1 MAFAMG
7 ETGKVVVPERD
18 TETFISSIGH
28 LDGRI
33 DLYKAQS
40 LLLLQDTDSNSESSV
55 SGERSVRMEMG
66 NQALMDLCIMASKL
80 AYENSKVIKN
90 VVLHHWKA
98 SKLFFFFF
106 LRKFV
111 FSCFFLLYLFYF
123 LHDDKLYYERVKEV

>member
-40 LLLLQDTDSNSESSV
+40 LLLLQDTDNNSESSV

-98 SKLFFFFF
+98 SKLFYFFFF
-106 LRKFV
+106 EKI
-111 FSCFFLLYLFYF
+111 CFLLFLSTFFILFF
-123 LHDDKLYYERVKEV
+123 T

>member
-18 TETFISSIGH
+18 TETFISTVGH

-40 LLLLQDTDSNSESSV
+40 LLLLQDTNNNSDSSV
-55 SGERSVRMEMG
+55 FGERSIRIEVG
-66 NQALMDLCIMASKL
+66 NRALMDLCIMASKL

-98 SKLFFFFF
+98 SKLF
-106 LRKFV
+106 
-111 FSCFFLLYLFYF
+111 YLFSLVSFYLIYF
-123 LHDDKLYYERVKEV
+123 IFYMMINYIKKG

>member
-18 TETFISSIGH
+18 TETFISTIGH

-33 DLYKAQS
+33 DLYKTQS
-40 LLLLQDTDSNSESSV
+40 LLLLQDTNNNSESPV
-55 SGERSVRMEMG
+55 FGERSIRIEMG
-66 NQALMDLCIMASKL
+66 NRALMDLCIMASKL

-98 SKLFFFFF
+98 SKLFYS
-106 LRKFV
+106 
-111 FSCFFLLYLFYF
+111 FSLVSFYF
-123 LHDDKLYYERVKEV
+123 IYFIFYMMINYIRKG

>member
-40 LLLLQDTDSNSESSV
+40 LLPLQDTDNNSESSV

-106 LRKFV
+106 FEKI
-111 FSCFFLLYLFYF
+111 CFLLFLSTFFILFF
-123 LHDDKLYYERVKEV
+123 T